1 MFENLLGGIYLV
13 GIKIPSP
20 CQTTTIY
27 VQILEECQF
36 CSYMAI
42 RRIFALKS

>member
-20 CQTTTIY
+20 CQTTAIY
-27 VQILEECQF
+27 VQILEERQF
-36 CSYMAI
+36 CSCMAI
-42 RRIFALKS
+42 RKIFALKS